1 MRDALFWHRAQ
12 FAFTIV
18 YHYLFPQLTMG
29 LALLLVLMKAA
40 ALRWNDTTWAALAR
54 FWTRIFGINF
64 VVGVVTGLP
73 MEVQFGTNWA
83 RFSKITGAVI
93 GHTLGMEGV
102 FAFFLE
108 SALIGLLVFGDKK
121 LSPRAHLG
129 VAVGLF
135 AGTWL
140 SGYLVICANA
150 FMQHPVGYRMDA
162 AGHMQLA
169 SFFEFMS
176 NGWALAAYAH
186 TMMASVVTASFVVV
200 SVSALW
206 LLRGAHL
213 PHARKAMKLGLAVG
227 LVAAVLV
234 AFPTGDTQAK
244 LVAKYQ
250 PIALASMEG
259 RFESGTYADIT
270 LIGQPNIPA
279 KRLDNPIKVPGVLS
293 FLAYGTFHGDVKG
306 LDAFPE
312 DQWPQN
318 IEILYYAFHI
328 MAGLGTIFIGVM
340 ALGNF
345 LRIRGQLERR
355 RSFLWVLF
363 FLWPFPYIATTAG
376 WMSAELGRQ
385 PWLVYGLLRTV
396 DGSSL
401 RVHSGDVL
409 FTLFGFMAL
418 YLVMGLLFVV
428 LVLRELARG
437 PVEPHHA

>member
-1 MRDALFWHRAQ
+1 
-12 FAFTIV
+12 
-18 YHYLFPQLTMG
+18 
-29 LALLLVLMKAA
+29 
-40 ALRWNDTTWAALAR
+40 
-54 FWTRIFGINF
+54 
-64 VVGVVTGLP
+64 
-73 MEVQFGTNWA
+73 
-83 RFSKITGAVI
+83 
-93 GHTLGMEGV
+93 
-102 FAFFLE
+102 
-108 SALIGLLVFGDKK
+108 
-121 LSPRAHLG
+121 
-129 VAVGLF
+129 
-135 AGTWL
+135 
-140 SGYLVICANA
+140 
-150 FMQHPVGYRMDA
+150 
-162 AGHMQLA
+162 
-169 SFFEFMS
+169 
-176 NGWALAAYAH
+176 
-186 TMMASVVTASFVVV
+186 VTASFVVV

-206 LLRGAHL
+206 LLRGVHL
-213 PHARKAMKLGLAVG
+213 PHARKAMTLGLGVG

-270 LIGQPNIPA
+270 LIGQPNVPA

-293 FLAYGTFHGDVKG
+293 FLAYGTFHSDVKG
-306 LDAFPE
+306 LDAFPPDE
-312 DQWPQN
+312 WPQN
-318 IEILYYAFHI
+318 IEILYYAFHV
-328 MAGLGTIFIGVM
+328 MAGLGTIFIGLM

-345 LRIRGQLERR
+345 LRLRGQLERR

-363 FLWPFPYIATTAG
+363 FVWPFPYIATTAG

-437 PVEPHHA
+437 PVEASHA